1 MIKQNEIICLCN
13 MKQASVSIYRYA
25 QMYVQKQP
33 SRCAIKK
40 RCSGKMQQIFKRAP
54 MPKFD
59 FNKIALQIY

>member
-1 MIKQNEIICLCN
+1 
-13 MKQASVSIYRYA
+13 MKQTRVSIYTHA

-40 RCSGKMQQIFKRAP
+40 RCSGNMQQIYKRAT
-54 MPKFD
+54 MPKYD